1 MYSTASFARDTNYG
15 LEINRENYVEMK
27 VKLGK
32 NEEKTTYDEEEIHA
46 NKWWSVSERMNGA
59 CIFESTATT
68 SI

>member
-32 NEEKTTYDEEEIHA
+32 NEEKTTYEEEEIHA
-46 NKWWSVSERMNGA
+46 NK
-59 CIFESTATT
+59 
-68 SI
+68 